1 MLLKRDEQAKS
12 IYGHKRNKSIP
23 QVICGE
29 NVTEITDSQLNQEV
43 KDDKKQRVNNDSK
56 TIKKYNI
63 SSDYI
68 LYILDIGEN
77 FENFSENP
85 KGLILE
91 NYWVRIILAKM
102 A

>member
-1 MLLKRDEQAKS
+1 M
-12 IYGHKRNKSIP
+12 
-23 QVICGE
+23 
-29 NVTEITDSQLNQEV
+29 
-43 KDDKKQRVNNDSK
+43 RVNNDSK

-77 FENFSENP
+77 SEIFSENP

-91 NYWVRIILAKM
+91 NYSVRIKLGKM